1 MKTLLTF
8 AAALML
14 AGCGVFKTY
23 VQNDAQAQMERD
35 SAERQARLKAEGK
48 LNAKELEAV
57 SARMGWVRAEA
68 NTPLPSRTEA
78 SVAERFSAA
87 ASDASSNEVSIRR
100 TQL

>member
-14 AGCGVFKTY
+14 AGCGAFKTY

-48 LNAKELEAV
+48 LNAKELEV
-57 SARMGWVRAEA
+57 LSARMGWVQPDARG
-68 NTPLPSRTEA
+68 LPETLSIEEM
-78 SVAERFSAA
+78 ERRSKAVK
-87 ASDASSNEVSIRR
+87 DK
-100 TQL
+100 QP

>member
-1 MKTLLTF
+1 MKTLLTL

-14 AGCGVFKTY
+14 AGCGAFKTY
-23 VQNDAQAQMERD
+23 VQNDAQAQMEQD

-68 NTPLPSRTEA
+68 NGLPAALSIEEM
-78 SVAERFSAA
+78 ERRAKAA
-87 ASDASSNEVSIRR
+87 KEK
-100 TQL
+100 QP

>member
-1 MKTLLTF
+1 MKTLLTL

-57 SARMGWVRAEA
+57 SAHGVGAGGGEW
-68 NTPLPSRTEA
+68 PPSG
-78 SVAERFSAA
+78 
-87 ASDASSNEVSIRR
+87 SIH
-100 TQL
+100 